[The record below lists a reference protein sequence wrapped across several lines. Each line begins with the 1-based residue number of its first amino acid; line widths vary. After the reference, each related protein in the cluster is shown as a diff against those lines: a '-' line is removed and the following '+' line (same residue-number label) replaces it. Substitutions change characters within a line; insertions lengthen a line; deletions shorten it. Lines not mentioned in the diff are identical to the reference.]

1 MLAAAQ
7 KPQCTCE
14 YMRTPSTAQRCTGRT
29 SAAGAWM
36 RKSGR
41 SNWVAQQVTRGSCR
55 SVQHAMRLDI
65 TGGNADGDKDE
76 QGNRYRDA
84 PGQRLHRA
92 AALTLCGHPVVQAGT
107 EVATS
112 EERQGGKE

>member
-7 KPQCTCE
+7 EPQCTCE

-55 SVQHAMRLDI
+55 SVQNAMRLDI
-65 TGGNADGDKDE
+65 TGDRKSVVS
-76 QGNRYRDA
+76 
-84 PGQRLHRA
+84 GQS
-92 AALTLCGHPVVQAGT
+92 
-107 EVATS
+107 VAI
-112 EERQGGKE
+112 RVDLGGRRIIKKKKQKRITKETRN